1 MKLINTQGLFH
12 RFKKYDENGDPAG
25 EIKALDGV
33 DMEIGEGQF
42 IAILGHNGCGKS
54 TLAKHFNALL
64 SPTEG
69 AVYVEGRDTRDEDNH
84 RQIRSTA
91 GMVFQNPD
99 NQMVSSV
106 IEEDVAFGPENL
118 GIVTEE
124 IELRVT
130 SCLERLGMSAY
141 RYHAPTKLSG
151 GQKQRIAIAG
161 VMAMKPKCIILDE
174 ATAMLDPA
182 GRRDVMS
189 AIRDLN
195 ASGITI
201 ILITHYMEETVF
213 ADKIFVMDHG
223 NVIMS
228 GAPREIFTHREELEG
243 AGLRLP
249 DVTKLGYELSEAGM
263 DINVPVLDEQELIE
277 AVIRNM

>member
-1 MKLINTQGLFH
+1 MKLIKTQGLFH
-12 RFKKYDENGDPAG
+12 RFNKYDENGDPAG
-25 EIKALDGV
+25 QIAALEGV
-33 DMEIGEGQF
+33 DMEIGEGEF

-64 SPTEG
+64 SPTQG
-69 AVYVEGRDTRDEDNH
+69 AVYVEGKDTREEENL

-118 GIVTEE
+118 SVPTEE

-130 SCLERLGMSAY
+130 SCLEKLGMSAY

-161 VMAMKPKCIILDE
+161 VMAMEPKCIILDE

-182 GRRDVMS
+182 GRRDVLE

-195 ASGITI
+195 RAGITI
-201 ILITHYMEETVF
+201 ILITHYMEETVN
-213 ADKIFVMDHG
+213 ADKIFVMNDG
-223 NVIMS
+223 KVIMS
-228 GAPREIFTHREELEG
+228 GTPREIFARREELEA

-249 DVTKLGYELSEAGM
+249 DVTRLGYELKEGGM
-263 DINVPVLDEQELIE
+263 DISVPVLSEKELIE
-277 AVIRNM
+277 AIVRTM